1 MEKSTGMGA
10 RLESLR
16 MFMKLTQAEF
26 AQELGVSESSIS
38 SMEREASTVS
48 DTVLEGLVHRY
59 GVRLGWINSGEGE
72 TFDDRTRINE
82 IAGLYARL
90 NEQEREEVYKQ
101 LSHIGNPN
109 RVVDR
114 SYGRK

>member
-1 MEKSTGMGA
+1 MEKTTMGA

-26 AQELGVSESSIS
+26 AEELGVSESSIS
-38 SMEREASTVS
+38 SMERGASYVS

-72 TFDDRTRINE
+72 TFDDRTRLNE

-90 NEQEREEVYKQ
+90 SEDEREQVYQQ

-114 SYGRK
+114 SYGQK